1 MTEAPANPQTYL
13 QFIGEKIFSDIP
25 VYEINFSDES
35 KYRGFCHVLQ
45 ENLKG
50 IDFSNK
56 IIFSDNQNKVLIYY
70 YPRIFKSLFSLEQ
83 IQNFLPFLDCK
94 EGGFRLNPYIILK
107 PYLTASYIEFNQKSF
122 TAAVALFEA
131 ESAKR
136 VNLNVESS
144 APNNTIHVSD
154 GISSEIFGN
163 FEQKYLGIG
172 GKHDDIAAQN
182 LILNN
187 LSFFEKQGFD
197 TIFLEGIPHEAQQ
210 MIDDYLKSADPSMP
224 LELSK
229 ILNGSGNEREFSLEI
244 IKTIKEQNLK
254 FRIVALD
261 SYATYLADESHL
273 YKLDL
278 RIKAFNYIA
287 LKIIENTQS
296 EGKQLFFVGGD
307 HLKKS
312 SILGCPEIP
321 GLSMFLDCPAITI
334 FDNYG
339 ERDNIYCTVPGVF
352 FSSKA
357 IYYTWRDTM
366 WDHKEEYHFYSTIDR
381 IVCDYAL
388 ITSPNSTMILGNVIT
403 KDDSFSLVTTED
415 EASTSVVNVTSTTTP
430 SLVAQMPLT
439 LFGGTEKQKL
449 EKTPLIDTQKDN
461 ESSCCSCV
469 IF

>member
-1 MTEAPANPQTYL
+1 MTEAPAIPQTYL
-13 QFIGEKIFSDIP
+13 QFIGKKIFSDIP

-35 KYRGFCHVLQ
+35 KYQGFCQALQ
-45 ENLKG
+45 ENLNG

-56 IIFSDNQNKVLIYY
+56 IIFSDSQNKVLIYY

-94 EGGFRLNPYIILK
+94 EGGFIHNPYQILN

-122 TAAVALFEA
+122 ERAAALFDA
-131 ESAKR
+131 EIAKR
-136 VNLNVESS
+136 TDLSFEPS
-144 APNNTIHVSD
+144 ASD
-154 GISSEIFGN
+154 YAIQISDEIPSEIFGN
-163 FEQKYLGIG
+163 FKQKYLGIG
-172 GKHDDIAAQN
+172 EKHIDTAAKN
-182 LILNN
+182 LVSFN
-187 LSFFEKQGFD
+187 LSFFEEQGFD
-197 TIFLEGIPHEAQQ
+197 IIFLEGIPHEAQQ

-229 ILNGSGNEREFSLEI
+229 ILSGSGNAETNTVKL
-244 IKTIKEQNLK
+244 IKLIKEKRLK
-254 FRIVALD
+254 LRIIALD
-261 SYATYLADESHL
+261 SYATYLADDSHL
-273 YKLDL
+273 YKPAL

-307 HLKKS
+307 HLKKGS
-312 SILGCPEIP
+312 EPGCTEIP

-357 IYYTWRDTM
+357 IYYTWRDIM

-388 ITSPNSTMILGNVIT
+388 ITAPNSTMILGNIRT
-403 KDDSFSLVTTED
+403 KDDFFSLVTTED
-415 EASTSVVNVTSTTTP
+415 EASSSVANVTSTTTP
-430 SLVAQMPLT
+430 SLGTQMPLT
-439 LFGGTEKQKL
+439 FFGGTEKQKL